1 MPSSVASSAYPTVS
15 TDSPPRFLNIMA
27 LSLSVCSKTIF
38 QGDII
43 MDVQDILNVHVS
55 KNVGTYMINRH
66 TSSSTNAVYQCINR
80 RRKNELVIGVL

>member
-1 MPSSVASSAYPTVS
+1 
-15 TDSPPRFLNIMA
+15 
-27 LSLSVCSKTIF
+27 
-38 QGDII
+38 